1 MVRNT
6 PELKLNEEE
15 PLVLSRD
22 FNLFYQPEPEPLAQG
37 TETFLKSLD
46 AIVSGAGSSMVIA
59 SEVKQSK
66 EESAKAVKDYVNLK
80 TKFRTA
86 IKEGKIIKE
95 ANPYYLKIYQ
105 LLILMQ
111 CMLCKM
117 LCIMIRRLEKMKYN
131 LNLI

>member
-1 MVRNT
+1 MVRKT

-46 AIVSGAGSSMVIA
+46 AFVSGAGSKMVIA

-66 EESAKAVKDYVNLK
+66 EESAKAVKDYAKLK

-86 IKEGKIIKE
+86 IKDGTIKKE
-95 ANPYYLKIYQ
+95 ANPYYLKKYQ
-105 LLILMQ
+105 LLILW
-111 CMLCKM
+111 
-117 LCIMIRRLEKMKYN
+117 
-131 LNLI
+131 